1 MNPRVQ
7 VGHCVD
13 IIELGI
19 CHKGIHFGI
28 ASQFVIHNESVTDY
42 LYLILSILTSNML
55 FLYIFVC
62 LIQNSILQN
71 VEIGLAVA
79 VSSTAC
85 WAESNFGL

>member
-1 MNPRVQ
+1 MN
-7 VGHCVD
+7 
-13 IIELGI
+13 
-19 CHKGIHFGI
+19 
-28 ASQFVIHNESVTDY
+28 
-42 LYLILSILTSNML
+42 LYLILSILTRNML